1 MGMGEGRGRGGKS
14 IKIRTNNQCIIL
26 ITDSTDNL
34 ITSIFT
40 FLILHN
46 IFKLPSNPNRLLTVT
61 AHHTYLIAACLT
73 SPDMMCRVVK
83 RRSVSPPDLNEAR
96 DKLGRLNLVEEEHGR
111 EKEEG
116 KERES
121 PPQTEQ
127 PVKVEKRAEL

>member
-1 MGMGEGRGRGGKS
+1 
-14 IKIRTNNQCIIL
+14 
-26 ITDSTDNL
+26 
-34 ITSIFT
+34 
-40 FLILHN
+40 
-46 IFKLPSNPNRLLTVT
+46 
-61 AHHTYLIAACLT
+61 
-73 SPDMMCRVVK
+73 MMCRVVK

-121 PPQTEQ
+121 PQSQQTEQ